1 MDKAEVSLVGEKRQ
15 KGDFVF
21 CEALTKD
28 CGLFDPLNP

>member
-28 CGLFDPLNP
+28 SGLFDPLDP